1 MRVREVAE
9 RLEVSVATVYALVAS
24 GKLKCYR
31 VGMGR
36 GCIRVSAEQ
45 LAEYLAGAEPKTS
58 ILPAP
63 VRHPK
68 LKHLR
73 VN

>member
-9 RLEVSVATVYALVAS
+9 RLEVSAATVYALVAS
-24 GKLKCYR
+24 GRLRCCR

-45 LAEYLAGAEPKTS
+45 LAEYLAGAEPKAS
-58 ILPAP
+58 MPPAP

-68 LKHLR
+68 LKHLH